1 MPDASSW
8 NQALVGRSGGATTPF
23 RGEMPFRLLC
33 WVRMLLIL
41 SQTLYIPPKPFLVV
55 VFAAAAAN
63 WAAAWAEAHITSDI
77 SLLCTPWS
85 ILW

>member
-8 NQALVGRSGGATTPF
+8 NQALVGRSGGAATPF

-33 WVRMLLIL
+33 WARILLIL
-41 SQTLYIPPKPFLVV
+41 SHMLYIQPMPFLVV

-63 WAAAWAEAHITSDI
+63 WAAAWAEAHGAPDI
-77 SLLCTPWS
+77 SLLSDPWAVV
-85 ILW
+85 W